1 MVGACAVSGRSQ
13 LLIWSITRGLGCL
26 LAVDVAYR
34 RLEEVG
40 ARSAVIGDV
49 GQCGDL
55 GPLFIGWKSSTK
67 VKKFSQIPE
76 LN

>member
-1 MVGACAVSGRSQ
+1 VGWDVF
-13 LLIWSITRGLGCL
+13 LD
-26 LAVDVAYR
+26 VDVAYR

-55 GPLFIGWKSSTK
+55 GPLFIGCKTSTNTE
-67 VKKFSQIPE
+67 KFKQEPNKIR
-76 LN
+76 LCNVVAT